1 MEYQVEVRR
10 SSRRTISLSV
20 EKDLHVLVKAPLR
33 MGKGEVEAFV
43 EKHRRWI
50 EKHILLQREYQEKA
64 RTFTPEEAAEYKR
77 QAFAVAQDAIRV
89 YAPTMGVAP
98 TGLKITSA
106 AARWGSCS
114 GRNSICFSF
123 RIALLPREAVDYIV
137 VHELAHIRQ
146 KNHGPRFY
154 AEIAKVL
161 PDYER
166 RIELLKQAQLELGL

>member
-1 MEYQVEVRR
+1 MDDQIEVRR
-10 SSRRTISLSV
+10 SRRRTISLSV

-33 MGKGEVEAFV
+33 MSNGEVEAFV
-43 EKHRRWI
+43 EKHHKWI
-50 EKHILLQREYQEKA
+50 EKHIQLQRESQEKA
-64 RTFTPEEAAEYKR
+64 RSFTSEEEAEYKR
-77 QAFAVAQDAIRV
+77 QALAVAEDAIRV
-89 YAPTMGVAP
+89 YAPAMGVAP
-98 TGLKITSA
+98 TGVKITSA

-123 RIALLPREAVDYIV
+123 RIALLPRETVDYIV

-154 AEIAKVL
+154 AEVAKVL
-161 PDYER
+161 PDYKR